1 MLPAVVEAAA
11 ATTNKARAQVARCP
25 RACECESTVVVAAV
39 PPVEFGNA
47 FEPATRGWVM
57 PDRSAPGHI
66 GDARHATAEKG
77 AALLQVFSAGAASLV
92 QRMLQWDGSSWEG

>member
-1 MLPAVVEAAA
+1 MLLQIAPQLVGD
-11 ATTNKARAQVARCP
+11 
-25 RACECESTVVVAAV
+25 VAAV